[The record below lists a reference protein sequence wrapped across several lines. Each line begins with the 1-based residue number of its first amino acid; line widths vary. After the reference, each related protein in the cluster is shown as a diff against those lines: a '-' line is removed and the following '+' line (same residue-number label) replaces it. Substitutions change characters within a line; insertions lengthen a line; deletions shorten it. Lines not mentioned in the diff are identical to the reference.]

1 MTLKVAVQC
10 SSLGTRCGINTYSNR
25 LNEYLNKI
33 DGVESIC
40 FVKKAR
46 NSPDVIS
53 VQYEP
58 GLMPPQELQML
69 TNKYSQPVV
78 VTAHHVGV
86 LPQFYPLLDGI
97 VLHSK
102 SQVDGLEE
110 PWGYKIIPHPAIV
123 YPEKGMKKMREKYG
137 IPLDKKVIG
146 TAGFIAGTGKKL
158 PGIVESLLND
168 LNDDEFLYLA
178 TSTWKGGDFGFEK
191 EIENIV
197 KSSGKEGQ
205 FKIDTDFVTEETLNE
220 KLQCCDLLFAWN
232 KFDAPGSTSGIAMD
246 MVGARRKL
254 IVKNSPHYSFAA
266 SIEGVETGSIDQ
278 KQFAKDV
285 LKLLRTGDLKKVP
298 DPEPYSWETLTQE
311 YVDYFKEVSGI

>member
-1 MTLKVAVQC
+1 MQC

-33 DGVESIC
+33 DDVESVC
-40 FVKKAR
+40 FVKRAR
-46 NSPDVIS
+46 NSPHVIS

-58 GLMPPQELQML
+58 GLMPPQYLQKL
-69 TNKYSQPVV
+69 TNKYSQPIV
-78 VTAHHVGV
+78 VTAHHIGV

-102 SQVDGLEE
+102 SQVEGLEE
-110 PWGYKIIPHPAIV
+110 PWSYKVIPHPAIV
-123 YPEKGMKKMREKYG
+123 YPEKGMYKMREKYG
-137 IPLDKKVIG
+137 LPQDKKIMG

-158 PGIVESLLND
+158 PGIVEYLLKD

-197 KSSGKEGQ
+197 KDSRKEDQ
-205 FKIDTDFVTEETLNE
+205 FRIDTDFVTEETLNE

-246 MVGARRKL
+246 MIGARRKL
-254 IVKNSPHYSFAA
+254 IVKDSPHYSFAG
-266 SIEGVETGSIDQ
+266 SVEGVEKGSRKQ

-285 LKLLRTGDLKKVP
+285 LKVLRTKDLKKVP
-298 DPEPYSWETLTQE
+298 DPEQFSWKNLTKE
-311 YVDYFKEVSGI
+311 YVDYFKEVVGL